1 MRKPSLLS
9 ALTLALVPAVGCGDD
24 SNESSARAG
33 TISKQEYIARS
44 GKICER
50 TEQKAAAAFERIV
63 GQEHPTPGHE
73 QAFMA
78 KAQRFFNEAVIP
90 AMSEN
95 VNRRRA
101 LPARK
106 GDERK
111 IEAIIAA
118 GEEALARFKDVA
130 ADRTTLQ
137 ALFEEEIP
145 DPAKEFDDLSRSYGI
160 DKCGGGQ

>member
-1 MRKPSLLS
+1 
-9 ALTLALVPAVGCGDD
+9 
-24 SNESSARAG
+24 
-33 TISKQEYIARS
+33 
-44 GKICER
+44 
-50 TEQKAAAAFERIV
+50 
-63 GQEHPTPGHE
+63 
-73 QAFMA
+73 
-78 KAQRFFNEAVIP
+78 VIP
-90 AMSEN
+90 AISEN